1 MVMISL
7 AELGNQSYNFSQSNA
22 SFQKWNNN
30 CGFSFMKNP
39 RQNNGIILFLCD
51 EAVYTLPT
59 GEKLHFGFGD
69 VVLLPKNTEYSVKF
83 VSHSKDTAVD
93 VLIRFLLFD
102 DYGNEIILG
111 DKITCVA
118 TKTGTHMYDLF
129 MDVVNTYNRITAPN
143 GNYKIKLYNLI
154 EYIIENMAN
163 ESNRLN
169 DVISYINNNLNSD
182 LSISTLSRVAMMS
195 SSNLRKVFN
204 ALFGISPKKY
214 IDTLKINKAKD
225 LLFNTELSVQEISQ
239 MLNFYDTA
247 HFSKTFK
254 KIVGKT
260 VTEYRK
266 ESAVTTD

>member
-1 MVMISL
+1 MVKISFD
-7 AELGNQSYNFSQSNA
+7 ELGNQSYNFSQSNA
-22 SFQKWNNN
+22 SFQKWNNA
-30 CGFSFMKNP
+30 CGFSFMGNP
-39 RQNNGIILFLCD
+39 RQNNGITLFLCD
-51 EAVYTLPT
+51 EAIYTLPT

-83 VSHSKDTAVD
+83 VSHSKDTAEVIL
-93 VLIRFLLFD
+93 VRFLLFD
-102 DYGNEIILG
+102 DYGNEIMLG
-111 DKITCVA
+111 DKITRVA
-118 TKTGTHMYDLF
+118 TKTGTHMHSLF
-129 MDVVNTYNRITAPN
+129 MDVLNTYNRITAPN
-143 GNYKIKLYNLI
+143 GNYKIKLYNLF
-154 EYIIENMAN
+154 EHIIETMAN
-163 ESNRLN
+163 DSNRLG

-182 LSISTLSRVAMMS
+182 LSIPTLSRVAMMS
-195 SSNLRKVFN
+195 NSNLRKVFT

-225 LLFNTELSVQEISQ
+225 LLLNADLSVQEISQ

-266 ESAVTTD
+266 ESN

>member
-1 MVMISL
+1 MTLSDL
-7 AELGNQSYNFSQSNA
+7 SNQSYNFSESNA

-39 RQNNGIILFLCD
+39 RQNNGITLFLCD
-51 EAVYTLPT
+51 EAIYTLPT
-59 GEKLHFGFGD
+59 GEKMQFGFGD

-83 VSHSKDTAVD
+83 VSHSKNTAD
-93 VLIRFLLFD
+93 VILVRFLLFD
-102 DYGNEIILG
+102 DYGNEIVLG

-118 TKTGTHMYDLF
+118 TKTGTQMYNLF
-129 MDVVNTYNRITAPN
+129 MDVLNTYNRITAPN
-143 GNYKIKLYNLI
+143 GNYKIKLYNLF
-154 EYIIENMAN
+154 EYIIENIAN
-163 ESNRLN
+163 DNNRLA
-169 DVISYINNNLNSD
+169 DLITYINNNLNSD
-182 LSISTLSRVAMMS
+182 LSTHTLSRVAMMS
-195 SSNLRKVFN
+195 NSNLRKVFN
-204 ALFGISPKKY
+204 TLYGISPKKY

-225 LLFNTELSVQEISQ
+225 LLLNTEPSVQEISQ

-266 ESAVTTD
+266 EVITKTD